1 MATEK
6 RCRKDRRDGYFLQE
20 LDGYHVFLPYLM
32 PNRADC
38 EAFINEQVDLT
49 NLLAYLEQ
57 KNAANPGQRYTMF
70 HVIAAAIAKTIT
82 LRPQMNRFISG
93 KRIYQRKG
101 ISLSFVAKK
110 EFSDHGEEGLLYLPV
125 GDEDTIDT
133 IHAQIH
139 NAVSE
144 VRGGKT
150 DNSIHFIN
158 ILAKLP
164 RWLLRLVMG
173 ILMWLDYH
181 GHAPYELVKEDPNYS
196 TVFISNLGSIRLNA
210 GYHHLNNWGNNSVFV
225 VIGAKHKAPVFLEDN
240 KFEVREVLNLGIT
253 LDERIADG
261 YYYSKTI
268 RLLQH
273 LLQNPVLLEQPLKEE
288 VNYD

>member
-110 EFSDHGEEGLLYLPV
+110 EFSDHGRKACCTYQSAMKIRSTPS
-125 GDEDTIDT
+125 T
-133 IHAQIH
+133 
-139 NAVSE
+139 
-144 VRGGKT
+144 
-150 DNSIHFIN
+150 
-158 ILAKLP
+158 P
-164 RWLLRLVMG
+164 R
-173 ILMWLDYH
+173 
-181 GHAPYELVKEDPNYS
+181 S
-196 TVFISNLGSIRLNA
+196 TMPFPRCA
-210 GYHHLNNWGNNSVFV
+210 
-225 VIGAKHKAPVFLEDN
+225 GAK
-240 KFEVREVLNLGIT
+240 
-253 LDERIADG
+253 RI
-261 YYYSKTI
+261 I
-268 RLLQH
+268 RSISSTFW
-273 LLQNPVLLEQPLKEE
+273 QNCRAGCFAWLWGF
-288 VNYD
+288 